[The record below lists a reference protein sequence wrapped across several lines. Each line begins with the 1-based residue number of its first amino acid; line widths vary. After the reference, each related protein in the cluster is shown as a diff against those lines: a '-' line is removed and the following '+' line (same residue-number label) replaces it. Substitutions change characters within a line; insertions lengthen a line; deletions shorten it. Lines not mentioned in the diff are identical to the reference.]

1 MELLCPLTSVFFLS
15 NTVFA
20 RPPISLLQAGT
31 LVPVFHHRRCRRE
44 RSGACVPVP
53 ARPRRSA
60 KAPLRSYPNAK
71 RTPMPTKEPEM
82 ERRSPPLILLLR
94 AVSWFPTVLGAKAP
108 SLIRPWSPS
117 DHRRL
122 SRRSYPL
129 FLGVLQ
135 LRRTFS
141 SFNESLPGPSCPP
154 QPSPSLVKH
163 THHPSEL
170 SYSGEPASSP
180 AHGGGHDLSCTFSQS
195 SLSRTCVS

>member
-15 NTVFA
+15 NAVFA

-94 AVSWFPTVLGAKAP
+94 AVSWSKGPVSDTASEPFRP
-108 SLIRPWSPS
+108 SPALPPFLPA
-117 DHRRL
+117 L
-122 SRRSYPL
+122 SWGSTAMADFQFFQRVS
-129 FLGVLQ
+129 
-135 LRRTFS
+135 
-141 SFNESLPGPSCPP
+141 PGPLLPTP
-154 QPSPSLVKH
+154 AQP
-163 THHPSEL
+163 
-170 SYSGEPASSP
+170 A
-180 AHGGGHDLSCTFSQS
+180 A
-195 SLSRTCVS
+195 

>member
-1 MELLCPLTSVFFLS
+1 MSPAFGVPTGNVSPAFGVSTSLQVQKLERHLFLNDGNGMELLCPLTSVFFLS
-15 NTVFA
+15 NAVFA

-108 SLIRPWSPS
+108 SQSALEPFRPSPALPPFLPA
-117 DHRRL
+117 L
-122 SRRSYPL
+122 SWGSTATADFQFFQRVS
-129 FLGVLQ
+129 
-135 LRRTFS
+135 
-141 SFNESLPGPSCPP
+141 PGPLLPTP
-154 QPSPSLVKH
+154 AQP
-163 THHPSEL
+163 
-170 SYSGEPASSP
+170 A
-180 AHGGGHDLSCTFSQS
+180 A
-195 SLSRTCVS
+195 